1 MTTAT
6 APTPALASDTSA
18 PAAVRIVAN
27 ETVKGLQIVWAH
39 RTTLVSSVFTT
50 LGLYLAIQYF
60 VGNGAILDELIALT
74 APGLF
79 AYIVAFLATLRL
91 VAGLLEE
98 RNTGTLEQSHLAPV
112 PAWQLV
118 IGRLTAAMIEAV
130 AVATLVVG
138 AVLLVRDVDYVL
150 AWPALLTIALTL
162 GSIVGLALA
171 LAAVS
176 FVLPGIGALLH
187 IVHMLLLTLNGTVIP
202 PELFPRWLELTD
214 KLLPSTLGISATR
227 RVLVDGA
234 TWAELDGD
242 GSLGWLTLHTVVL
255 VAGGWIA
262 YQWQVRRA
270 LRDGRMGPG

>member
-1 MTTAT
+1 MTSAT
-6 APTPALASDTSA
+6 APTPALAGDTGAST
-18 PAAVRIVAN
+18 AARIVAN
-27 ETVKGLQIVWAH
+27 ETTKGLQIVWAH
-39 RTTLVSSVFTT
+39 RATLASSVFTT
-50 LGLYLAIQYF
+50 LVLYLAIQYF
-60 VGNGAILDELIALT
+60 LGNGAILDEMVALT

-79 AYIVAFLATLRL
+79 AYIVAFLATLRV

-98 RNTGTLEQSHLAPV
+98 RSTGTLEQSHLAPV

-130 AVATLVVG
+130 AVATVVVG

-162 GSIVGLALA
+162 GSIVGLALI

-187 IVHMLLLTLNGTVIP
+187 IVHMLLLTLNGTIIP
-202 PELFPRWLELTD
+202 PELFPRWLELVA

-234 TWAELDGD
+234 TWAELAGD
-242 GSLGWLTLHTVVL
+242 GSLVWLTLHTVVL

>member
-1 MTTAT
+1 MTSTT
-6 APTPALASDTSA
+6 EPTPAVASDTGA
-18 PAAVRIVAN
+18 ATAVRIVAN

-39 RTTLVSSVFTT
+39 RATLVSSVFTT
-50 LGLYLAIQYF
+50 LVMYLAIQYF
-60 VGNGAILDELIALT
+60 LGDGAILDELVALT

-79 AYIVAFLATLRL
+79 AYIVAFLATLRV

-162 GSIVGLALA
+162 GSIVGLALV
-171 LAAVS
+171 LAAIS

-202 PELFPRWLELTD
+202 PDLFPRWLELVA

-227 RVLVDGA
+227 RALVDGA
-234 TWAELDGD
+234 TLADLARD
-242 GSLGWLTLHTVVL
+242 GSLGWLVLHTTVL
-255 VAGGWIA
+255 VATGWIA

-270 LRDGRMGPG
+270 LHDGRMGPG

>member
-1 MTTAT
+1 MTSPT
-6 APTPALASDTSA
+6 APTPALASDTGA
-18 PAAVRIVAN
+18 PTAARIVAN
-27 ETVKGLQIVWAH
+27 ETAKGLRIVWAH
-39 RTTLVSSVFTT
+39 RVTLVSSVFTT
-50 LGLYLAIQYF
+50 LVMYLTIQYF
-60 VGNGAILDELIALT
+60 LGDGAILDELVALT

-79 AYIVAFLATLRL
+79 AYIVAFLATLRV

-118 IGRLTAAMIEAV
+118 IGRLAAAMIEAV
-130 AVATLVVG
+130 AVATVVVG
-138 AVLLVRDVDYVL
+138 GVLLARGVDYAL
-150 AWPALLTIALTL
+150 SWPVLLTSTLTL
-162 GSIVGLALA
+162 ASIVGLALV
-171 LAAVS
+171 LAAIS

-187 IVHMLLLTLNGTVIP
+187 IVHGLLLVLNGTIIP
-202 PELFPRWLELTD
+202 PELFPRWLELIA

-234 TWAELDGD
+234 SLAELAAD
-242 GSLGWLTLHTVVL
+242 GSLGWLTLHTVAL

-262 YQWQVRRA
+262 YQRQVRRA

>member
-1 MTTAT
+1 MTMTTTT
-6 APTPALASDTSA
+6 AHPPTDRL
-18 PAAVRIVAN
+18 PAADRMRIVAN
-27 ETVKGLQIVWAH
+27 ETAKGLRIVWAH
-39 RTTLVSSVFTT
+39 RATLISAVFTT
-50 LGLYLAIQYF
+50 LVLYLAIQYF
-60 VGNGAILDELIALT
+60 LGDGAILDELVALT

-98 RNTGTLEQSHLAPV
+98 RNTGTLEQSHLSPA

-130 AVATLVVG
+130 AVATVVVG
-138 AVLLVRDVDYVL
+138 SVIVIRDVDYMM

-162 GSIVGLALA
+162 ASIVGLALL
-171 LAAVS
+171 LAAAS

-187 IVHMLLLTLNGTVIP
+187 IIHGLLLMLNGTVIP
-202 PELFPRWLELTD
+202 PELFPRWLELIA

-234 TWAELDGD
+234 SLTDLARL
-242 GSLGWLTLHTVVL
+242 GSLGWLVVHTVVV
-255 VAGGWIA
+255 VAGGWVA
-262 YQWQVRRA
+262 YQWQARRA

>member
-1 MTTAT
+1 MTSAT
-6 APTPALASDTSA
+6 APTPALASDTGA
-18 PAAVRIVAN
+18 PTAARIVAN
-27 ETVKGLQIVWAH
+27 ETTKGLHIVWAH
-39 RTTLVSSVFTT
+39 RATLVSSVFTT
-50 LGLYLAIQYF
+50 LVMYLAIQYF
-60 VGNGAILDELIALT
+60 LGDGAILDDLIALT

-79 AYIVAFLATLRL
+79 AYIVAFLATLRV

-138 AVLLVRDVDYVL
+138 AVLLIRDVDYVL

-162 GSIVGLALA
+162 GSIVGLALI

-187 IVHMLLLTLNGTVIP
+187 IVHMLLLTLNGTIIP
-202 PELFPRWLELTD
+202 PELFPRSLELVA
-214 KLLPSTLGISATR
+214 KLLPTTLGISATR

-234 TWAELDGD
+234 IWAELVGD

-262 YQWQVRRA
+262 YQSQVRRA